1 MPNPNNEASIDVP
14 AKRSNFDPLDLLLA
28 VAMRKRLILITTG
41 VVTVLAAIVTLFI
54 KNTYEAT
61 TVILPPR
68 QEQSM
73 SALISGQLG
82 SIAALS
88 GGGGMG
94 SAALSLKS
102 PNEIYSQLLLS
113 RAVGTRLINL
123 YNLKV
128 RFQEKT
134 EGDTLKALAKHTRI
148 DLDKSNLIRIT
159 VSTHDAVFSSQL
171 ANAYVDQLHD
181 LNTTLALTES
191 SQRRIFY
198 QQQLDQQKVVLADAE
213 ADFQQMQKRTGLVQL
228 NGQAEIAS
236 RSIESIRSEISVRSA
251 QLQSLSLSDTQ
262 ENPEYQRLRSEVSSL
277 QAELVA
283 LENSNK
289 SFTPGDIEIPTAK
302 LPESLTEYTRT
313 LRELR
318 LQENVYDLLVKQF
331 EAAKIDEAKTAPLIQ
346 VVDRAVPPER
356 KSGPPRL
363 LITLGACIATFLIMV
378 LWSLTSYIWGILR
391 RDVYTGPKLDLLK
404 NITLGRN

>member
-1 MPNPNNEASIDVP
+1 
-14 AKRSNFDPLDLLLA
+14 
-28 VAMRKRLILITTG
+28 MRKRLILITTG

-134 EGDTLKALAKHTRI
+134 EED
-148 DLDKSNLIRIT
+148 
-159 VSTHDAVFSSQL
+159 
-171 ANAYVDQLHD
+171 
-181 LNTTLALTES
+181 
-191 SQRRIFY
+191 
-198 QQQLDQQKVVLADAE
+198 
-213 ADFQQMQKRTGLVQL
+213 
-228 NGQAEIAS
+228 
-236 RSIESIRSEISVRSA
+236 
-251 QLQSLSLSDTQ
+251 LSLIHISISCSPWQCVSD
-262 ENPEYQRLRSEVSSL
+262 LS
-277 QAELVA
+277 
-283 LENSNK
+283 
-289 SFTPGDIEIPTAK
+289 
-302 LPESLTEYTRT
+302 
-313 LRELR
+313 
-318 LQENVYDLLVKQF
+318 
-331 EAAKIDEAKTAPLIQ
+331 
-346 VVDRAVPPER
+346 
-356 KSGPPRL
+356 
-363 LITLGACIATFLIMV
+363 
-378 LWSLTSYIWGILR
+378 
-391 RDVYTGPKLDLLK
+391 
-404 NITLGRN
+404 

>member
-1 MPNPNNEASIDVP
+1 LRNNEATIDVP
-14 AKRSNFDPLDLLLA
+14 VKRSEFLFLDLLLA

-41 VVTVLAAIVTLFI
+41 VVTVLVAIVTLFV
-54 KNTYEAT
+54 KNTYESTA
-61 TVILPPR
+61 VILPPR

-73 SALISGQLG
+73 SALITGQLG

-113 RAVGTRLINL
+113 RTVGTRLIDL
-123 YNLKV
+123 FNLKV
-128 RFQEKT
+128 RFQKKT
-134 EGDTLKALAKHTRI
+134 EEDTLKALAKHTRI

-198 QQQLDQQKVVLADAE
+198 QQQLDQQKVVLANAE
-213 ADFQQMQKRTGLVQL
+213 SDFQQVQKKTGLVQL
-228 NGQAEIAS
+228 NGQAEIAA
-236 RSIESIRSEISVRSA
+236 RSIESLRSEISVRSA
-251 QLQSLSLSDTQ
+251 ELQSLSVSATPQ
-262 ENPEYQRLRSEVSSL
+262 NPDYQRLQSEITSL
-277 QAELVA
+277 QAQLGA
-283 LENSNK
+283 LENSKK

-302 LPESLTEYTRT
+302 LPESLTDYTRK

-318 LQENVYDLLVKQF
+318 LQENVYELLVKQF

-346 VVDRAVPPER
+346 VVDRAVPAER
-356 KSGPPRL
+356 KAGPPRL

-378 LWSLTSYIWGILR
+378 LWTLTSHIWGILR
-391 RDVYTGPKLDLLK
+391 RDVYIGPKLNALK
-404 NITLGRN
+404 KITFGRN